1 MQDHIRTALALQH
14 APASLPFVKLPEG
27 ARVKDMGIEYNVLYC
42 DRNGAALRRMDET
55 NATITFT
62 QADLNERLNREA
74 NPMTVEFRYYSENK
88 AKARLKGTSSL
99 SVLADKNQEEIR
111 EREYFVRKFLEL
123 KAQNREER
131 RLARI
136 KGLPLPPS
144 VSKSRESLLR
154 VIPIMARAW
163 RELRITSGAAF
174 ANRKPTKTGRV
185 NAKTRAR
192 VDLYEPCPSSVK
204 GWILAMEENEFD
216 PLCLKNNYRTERPE
230 YFTPDEFQYLN
241 DAVRAAC
248 STTKP
253 DLARIHGDMVGLMEA
268 ANKSRSPDDQLRIPC
283 DDTLRNRYNALPDM
297 WQELGRDG
305 RETARK
311 EWQPE
316 HGGIDVI
323 RPLERIECDD
333 HEIDLQT
340 LLVKVGIW
348 KTLSKAERKKIKRIR
363 LWISAMICVATRSI
377 IALHVSAEPPSLKSA
392 MTALEMSTR
401 DKTDIARR
409 LGCQSPWMQHGTGET
424 IAVDSAVYFA
434 HRPYRIAVNDMGCDI
449 FLPPAGQA
457 SMRGYIERW
466 FQTCSHQ
473 MFNYFDGRTWGSIA
487 EKGDYDSEAHAAS
500 VADQI
505 AECLIRWAVDGY
517 HNAPHEGLNG
527 ATPLNR
533 WLELAR
539 DHGVQP
545 GPTGALRTHLFGT
558 YVKRVI
564 SKKGLRVAGLY
575 FQSKELQQI
584 RRKSKKTPV
593 LGRVNNHNLDAV
605 SVLTENGWI
614 EVPCVHRELAGVS
627 IWRWLATVER
637 LKLFNSE
644 NAKASRQILV
654 DTFAWLKQQAE
665 MARLEAGLV
674 NPVLTDED
682 YQRFERKMDREFDLI
697 DASVKGEP
705 VPEGEWRPSNE
716 LFAALRIAPIVYA
729 RTRSAKVIREEA
741 ETGGRPPLGTA
752 LPPPPPQEAKTQN
765 DDDDDEATVIRRIS
779 NDIFDDE

>member
-1 MQDHIRTALALQH
+1 MQDHIRSALALQH

-27 ARVKDMGIEYNVLYC
+27 ARVKDQGIEYNVLYC

-55 NATITFT
+55 NATISFT
-62 QADLNERLNREA
+62 QADLHERLNRDA
-74 NPMTVEFRYYSENK
+74 DPMTVEFRYYSENK
-88 AKARLKGTSSL
+88 AKARIKGASSL
-99 SVLADKNQEEIR
+99 SSLATKDQEEILR
-111 EREYFVRKFLEL
+111 KEFFVRKFLEL
-123 KAQNREER
+123 KGQNKEER

-136 KGLPLPPS
+136 DGLPLPPS

-154 VIPIMARAW
+154 VIPLIARAW
-163 RELRITSGAAF
+163 RELQIASGAGWS
-174 ANRKPTKTGRV
+174 NRKPTSTGRV
-185 NAKTRAR
+185 NYTTKSK
-192 VDLYEPCPSSVK
+192 VELWEPSPSSVK
-204 GWILAMEENEFD
+204 GWILTMEENQFD
-216 PLCLKNNYRTERPE
+216 PACLKNNYRSERPE

-248 STTKP
+248 STSKP
-253 DLARIHGDMVGLMEA
+253 DLARIHKDMAGLMEA
-268 ANKSRSPDDQLRIPC
+268 ANKLRGPEDQLRIPC
-283 DDTLRNRYNALPDM
+283 EDTLRNRYNALPDM
-297 WQELGRDG
+297 WRELGRDG
-305 RETARK
+305 RESARR

-363 LWISAMICVATRSI
+363 LWITAMICVATRCI
-377 IALHVSAEPPSLKSA
+377 IALHVSSEPPSLKSA

-401 DKTDIARR
+401 DKTDLARR

-434 HRPYRIAVNDMGCDI
+434 HRPYRVAVNDMGCDI
-449 FLPPAGQA
+449 FLPPAGEA
-457 SMRGYIERW
+457 PMRGFIERW

-473 MFNYFDGRTWGSIA
+473 MFNYFDGRTWGSVA
-487 EKGDYDSEAHAAS
+487 EKGNYDSEAHASA

-517 HNAPHEGLNG
+517 HNAPHTGLNG
-527 ATPLNR
+527 ATPLDR
-533 WLELAR
+533 WLELSR
-539 DHGVQP
+539 DYGVQP

-564 SKKGLRVAGLY
+564 SKKGIRVAGLY

-584 RRKSKKTPV
+584 RRKSKKAPV
-593 LGRVNNHNLDAV
+593 LGRVDNHNLDAV
-605 SVLTENGWI
+605 SILTENGWI

-627 IWRWLATVER
+627 IWQWLATVER

-682 YQRFERKMDREFDLI
+682 YQRFERKMDREFDLV
-697 DASVKGEP
+697 DAAVKGEP
-705 VPEGEWRPSNE
+705 VPQGEWRPSNE

-741 ETGGRPPLGTA
+741 ETGGRPTLGTT
-752 LPPPPPQEAKTQN
+752 LPLPRPQEAKML
-765 DDDDDEATVIRRIS
+765 DDNDDEASVVRRIS